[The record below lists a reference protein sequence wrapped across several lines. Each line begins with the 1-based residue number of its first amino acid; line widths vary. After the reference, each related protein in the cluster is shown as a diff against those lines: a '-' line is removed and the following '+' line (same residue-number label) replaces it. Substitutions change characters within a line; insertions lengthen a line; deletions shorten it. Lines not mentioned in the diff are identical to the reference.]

1 MMKKILNRAV
11 WVLFFASV
19 VFLLVYANMERANS
33 HTNELK
39 VILQTTDYPA
49 LTSSERIQTH
59 ILETMP
65 SIIGQSVKNVE
76 LEAIEDKICLNT
88 QLSNVRAF
96 LNINGDMNIKA
107 KPREAILR
115 IFDNKGQNLYLGQ
128 DKILMDNSLSHTHRL
143 IVASGYIPHLNNGE
157 RLKIL
162 NGSEDLPEVYVN
174 LYELSNLI
182 HEDEFLDALIDQI
195 YINKKGQVE
204 LTPKVGVK
212 KINFGYFE
220 NTEEKLNNLK
230 AFYIKG
236 KDLVDWQKYR
246 SINIKYKNQIVCSKK

>member
-1 MMKKILNRAV
+1 MKKILNRAV
-11 WVLFFASV
+11 WVILFTLVFFLV
-19 VFLLVYANMERANS
+19 VFANIERNNT

-39 VILQTTDYPA
+39 VILQETDYPP
-49 LTSSERIQTH
+49 LTSPERIKSH

-76 LEAIEDKICLNT
+76 LEKVEEEIALNS
-88 QLSNVRAF
+88 QLSHVRAF

-107 KPREAILR
+107 KPRKAILR
-115 IFDNKGQNLYLGQ
+115 VFDQKGSNIYVGK

-143 IVASGYIPHLNNGE
+143 IVASGHIPHLNNEE
-157 RLKIL
+157 RIQILKG
-162 NGSEDLPEVYVN
+162 NKELPEVYN
-174 LYELSNLI
+174 HLYELANKI

-195 YINKKGQVE
+195 YVNKSGQIE

-212 KINFGYFE
+212 KISFGSFE
-220 NTEEKLNNLK
+220 NIEEKLFNLK
-230 AFYIKG
+230 AFYVNG
-236 KDLVDWQKYR
+236 KDIIDWQKYQ